1 MDLLT
6 PDVGLF
12 FWQTVVFLLLV
23 VLLRV
28 FAWKPILNSLKIRED
43 SIQEALN
50 AAEEARKEINEL
62 KADNEALLIEARKE
76 RDRIL
81 KDARDAANNL
91 KDQANEDASKS
102 AERIINDAKAAIN
115 SEKEAAMADVRNQ
128 VASLSLEITEKVLRT
143 QLKDNKK
150 QEELINKFIKEINFN

>member
-28 FAWKPILNSLKIRED
+28 FAWTPILNALKIREE
-43 SIQEALN
+43 SIQNALS
-50 AAEEARKEINEL
+50 AAEEARKEIDEL
-62 KADNEALLIEARKE
+62 KEDNEKLLEKARVE
-76 RDRIL
+76 RDKIL
-81 KDARDAANNL
+81 KEARDAANML
-91 KDQANEDASKS
+91 KEQAQLDATKS
-102 AERIINDAKAAIN
+102 AEKIIVDAKAAIA

-128 VASLSLEITEKVLRT
+128 VAHLSLQITEKVLRV
-143 QLKDNKK
+143 QLEDDKK
-150 QEELINKFIKEINFN
+150 QKDLIDKYIKDVNLN